1 MPATRHDPALD
12 DLLYLDGQVLVVD
25 PAGGHWV
32 KFVVK
37 RVAPS
42 PDRPHGLSYSLT
54 LHDAAGRRLV
64 GYDNAHPP
72 PEKARRK
79 RAARDHRHGPSAIRP
94 YEYRSAAELL
104 ADFWTDVDSIL
115 RERGVVK

>member
-1 MPATRHDPALD
+1 MPTPRHDPALD
-12 DLLYLDGQVLVVD
+12 DLLHLDGQVLVVD

-37 RVAPS
+37 RVSPS

-54 LHDAAGRRLV
+54 LHDAAGNRLV

-72 PEKARRK
+72 PGRKRRK
-79 RAARDHRHGPSAIRP
+79 PEARDHRHGPRVTRP
-94 YEYRSAAELL
+94 YRYRSAAELL
-104 ADFWTDVDSIL
+104 ADFWTDVDSVL
-115 RERGVVK
+115 TERGVFK